1 MTTASSGCVNCS
13 VSLVQEN
20 PVLAFE
26 LAPNN
31 FYLAEFLWT
40 LNKTIAPCTR
50 LSAAFIF
57 TILSTL
63 YRFYSANH
71 SFEWNNDGSSEW
83 KAYGEGVDSD
93 LREKWREGGV
103 KGSRSQIYE
112 GNIAWWLPK
121 SLLFA
126 VLAAVTIANG
136 PVPCPGARPAP
147 LPPCPTS
154 AFWKD
159 EALIMYR
166 APRHLR

>member
-31 FYLAEFLWT
+31 FYLAEFLRT

-93 LREKWREGGV
+93 LREEWREGGV
-103 KGSRSQIYE
+103 EGSRSQIYG

-121 SLLFA
+121 SLLF
-126 VLAAVTIANG
+126 V
-136 PVPCPGARPAP
+136 VPCPGARPAP
-147 LPPCPTS
+147 LPPCHTS
-154 AFWKD
+154 AFSKD